1 MMTDRYAPETYN
13 EFHPY
18 SKSKEHTISERGHTV
33 SAFNGRAR
41 VTVVGVVSAGLVGA
55 CLLATRVVSAAGQAD
70 QQQVKNSYMPV
81 VDTENFATIHDRM
94 AAAKAGVM
102 KRQMDLLDERYDL
115 SDRPAKNVVMD
126 RTKPVQEGVR
136 VTLPPGVTWN
146 ELASDSAEQ
155 IREKGIFP
163 KGFLPLPHANHPEGG
178 MVFPNFEIQELLK
191 QESRDLTRFD
201 LDFDIPERFL
211 AEFPPAIYLTTR
223 PDLGDVSKG
232 QLVTIANYYEMFSG
246 ILNPKQI
253 EGLRLLLTPF
263 PQQQFNQ
270 TTDRRSE
277 KASRGVACLDC
288 HANGGTN
295 GAFHLVGDIRPQEFR
310 HRIETPALRGVN
322 IQRLFGSQ
330 RALKTV
336 EDFTEFEQRAAYF
349 DGDPVIATKKGVN
362 VLERGSQV
370 HFMAEFQEL
379 LDFPP
384 APKLGWDGKLDP
396 TKATP
401 AELHGQEVFFGK
413 GQCATCHSVP
423 YYTDNTMHDLH
434 AERFYKQQMVNGMMM
449 AHDGPIKTF
458 PLRGIKDT
466 PPYLHDG
473 RLLTLDDTV
482 EYFNLVLGTKL
493 TGQEKKDLVAFL
505 RVL

>member
-1 MMTDRYAPETYN
+1 MRAIGNVTA
-13 EFHPY
+13 
-18 SKSKEHTISERGHTV
+18 KLIWISVFLLSV
-33 SAFNGRAR
+33 S
-41 VTVVGVVSAGLVGA
+41 
-55 CLLATRVVSAAGQAD
+55 LAAQSPQSVPPAKQ
-70 QQQVKNSYMPV
+70 KNSSYMPV
-81 VDTENFATIHDRM
+81 VDPEDFATIHARM
-94 AAAKAGVM
+94 SSAKAGVM
-102 KRQMDLLDERYDL
+102 KRQMDLLSERYDL
-115 SDRPAKNVVMD
+115 SDRPASGVVMD

-136 VTLPPGVTWN
+136 VKLRSGVTWAQ
-146 ELASDSAEQ
+146 LASMTADE
-155 IREKGIFP
+155 IRNKNLFP
-163 KGFLPLPHANHPEGG
+163 GGFLPLPHANHPEGG

-191 QESRDLTRFD
+191 QEQRDLTRFD
-201 LDFDIPERFL
+201 LEFDLPEHFL
-211 AEFPPAIYLTTR
+211 PEFPPAIYLTTR

-232 QLVTIANYYEMFSG
+232 QLVTIANFYDLFNG

-270 TTDRRSE
+270 TDDRRSE
-277 KASRGVACLDC
+277 KPSRGVACLDC
-288 HANGGTN
+288 HANGGSN

-396 TKATP
+396 AKATP
-401 AELHGQEVFFGK
+401 AEMHGQEVFFGK
-413 GQCATCHSVP
+413 GQCSSCHQPP
-423 YYTDNTMHDLH
+423 YYTDNTMHNLQ
-434 AERFYKQQMVNGMMM
+434 AERFYQQHIVNGMMM
-449 AHDGPIKTF
+449 ADDGPIKTF

-482 EYFNLVLGTKL
+482 EYFNLILGRNL
-493 TGQEKKDLVAFL
+493 TDQEKKDLVAFL
-505 RVL
+505 RAL